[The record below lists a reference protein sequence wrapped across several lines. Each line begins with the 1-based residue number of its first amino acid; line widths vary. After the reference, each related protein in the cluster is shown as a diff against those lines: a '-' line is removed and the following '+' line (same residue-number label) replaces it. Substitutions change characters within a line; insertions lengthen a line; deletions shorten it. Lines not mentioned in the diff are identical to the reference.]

1 MQVKKYEAPTLQEA
15 LDNIKRELGPD
26 AIILQTKTYKSG
38 FGLMSKG
45 SVEVTVAISDKSL
58 HKKKWVD
65 SRLPDQTREQIQK
78 LPADRQ
84 AEIYEEYLEKQAQRS
99 AAVRSNVGSNKP
111 ANTARTATQA
121 QVQQRMA
128 QSQSQMAS
136 APQTSYAPAQVR
148 ATRAPAPATQTM
160 SSGGGEMMTY
170 GQAASLTEKR
180 YVDIEDEPPQ
190 SVQVNRLEEE
200 LRLMKRMLE
209 EVKNAQ
215 QSDLSRAGTQALPA
229 KGMSLSTL
237 ALQEMFEMLIVSGV
251 DKRQA
256 YKLVKTASFELGE
269 KSEKIEEVM
278 DQVAHEMIEA
288 IRVEP
293 LLDPMNRVDPA
304 KPQIVVAVGPTG
316 VGKTTTIAKIAS
328 EALLKRKMKV
338 ALINLDTYKVGAFD
352 QLVTYAKI
360 LNIPFRSAG
369 SVADLTAALQEFAA
383 YDLILVDTTGRS
395 HRDVESIQEMQKVV
409 SQLSGARIE
418 LVLSATTR
426 DTELAEMMNRFS
438 CFKPSG
444 LIISKLD
451 EASVYGGIYNLTQ
464 KSALPLTYFTT
475 GQRVPE
481 DIEEATAER
490 LVALVM
496 DI

>member
-65 SRLPDQTREQIQK
+65 SRLPEQTRDQIQK

-84 AEIYEEYLEKQAQRS
+84 AKIYEEYLERQAERQP
-99 AAVRSNVGSNKP
+99 AVRSTPKAQNATTAYRASSQP
-111 ANTARTATQA
+111 AAA
-121 QVQQRMA
+121 
-128 QSQSQMAS
+128 
-136 APQTSYAPAQVR
+136 APTVSRPVA
-148 ATRAPAPATQTM
+148 
-160 SSGGGEMMTY
+160 SGGGEMMTY
-170 GQAASLTEKR
+170 GQAASLTERR

-190 SVQVNRLEEE
+190 NLQINRLEDE
-200 LRLMKRMLE
+200 LRLLKRMLE
-209 EVKNAQ
+209 EVKNTQ

-229 KGMSLSTL
+229 KGMNLSTL
-237 ALQEMFEMLIVSGV
+237 ALQEMFEMLIVSGI

-256 YKLVKTASFELGE
+256 YKLVKTAGFELGE
-269 KSEKIEEVM
+269 RAEKIEEVM
-278 DQVAHEMIEA
+278 DQVAHEMIES
-288 IRVEP
+288 IQVEP
-293 LLDPMNRVDPA
+293 LFDRLSPAQDGKPRVL
-304 KPQIVVAVGPTG
+304 VAVGPTG
-316 VGKTTTIAKIAS
+316 VGKTTTLAKIAS

-360 LNIPFRSAG
+360 LNVPFRSAN
-369 SVADLTAALQEFAA
+369 SVADLTAAIQDLAR

-395 HRDVESIQEMQKVV
+395 HRDVESIQQMQQIV
-409 SQLSGARIE
+409 SQLGDAHVE

-426 DTELAEMMNRFS
+426 DLELAEMMNRFS
-438 CFKPSG
+438 IFNPKG

-451 EASVYGGIYNLTQ
+451 EAAAYGSIYNLTQ